1 MKSKFKING
10 LDCANCANELE
21 RAIQKL
27 DGIKSA
33 NINFMA
39 QKMELEY
46 DEEIKEKIIIEVKK
60 VIKKEEPDV
69 TIEEVGKAVPIKKK
83 GIKII
88 LAAILFFIAITIKFN
103 NELINNTIY
112 IISYIIVGLEIVK
125 KAILNI
131 IKGKVFDENFLMAV
145 ATLGAFGIGEFP
157 EAVAVML
164 FYQVGE
170 LFQSY
175 AVDKSRKSISKLMD
189 IRPDFANV
197 EREGK
202 IQKVNPEDVKI
213 GEIIVIKPGEKVP
226 LDGYVIEGKSSLD
239 TKALTGESLPREITE
254 GELALSGS
262 INLNGLIKIE
272 VTKEYGESTV
282 SKILDLV
289 ENASSKKSKSENF
302 ITKFAR
308 YYTPIVVI
316 IAVIL
321 AIVPPLIIKN
331 AEFSVWLY
339 RALSFL
345 VVSCPCALV
354 ISIPLSFF
362 GGIGGASK
370 MGILIKG
377 SNYLEQLSN
386 TEIIVFDKTGTLTE
400 GIFEVQKV
408 NAIDMTEEELLKI
421 TAYSENYSNHPISL
435 SVKKAY
441 GKEIDEKQII
451 KTQELSGLG
460 ISARIGEKDV
470 LVGNEKLMRENQVEF
485 TKCNEIG
492 TVLYVAIEEKYAG
505 YILIADKIKKDSV
518 KAIKDL
524 KKNQIKQTVMLTG
537 DRKDV
542 GENVAK
548 ELGLDRVY
556 TELLP
561 DGKVEKMENLLKEKS
576 EKGKLAFVGDG
587 INDAP
592 VLALADIGI
601 AMGGLG
607 ADSAIE
613 AADVVL
619 MTDEPSKIVDAI
631 HLSKRT
637 MRIVKE
643 NIVFAIFV
651 KVLVLALSAFGLSTM
666 WEAVFADVG
675 VSVIAII
682 NALRAL
688 KAR

>member
-1 MKSKFKING
+1 M
-10 LDCANCANELE
+10 
-21 RAIQKL
+21 
-27 DGIKSA
+27 
-33 NINFMA
+33 
-39 QKMELEY
+39 
-46 DEEIKEKIIIEVKK
+46 
-60 VIKKEEPDV
+60 
-69 TIEEVGKAVPIKKK
+69 KKK

-88 LAAILFFIAITIKFN
+88 LATLLFLIALIVNFN
-103 NELINNTIY
+103 NEWINQAIY
-112 IISYIIVGLEIVK
+112 ILSYIIVGLEIVR
-125 KAILNI
+125 KAIRNI
-131 IKGKVFDENFLMAV
+131 TRGKVFDENFLMTV
-145 ATLGAFGIGEFP
+145 ATIGAFGIGEFP

-175 AVDKSRKSISKLMD
+175 AVDKSRKSISSLMD

-202 IQKVNPEDVKI
+202 IQKVDPEEVKI
-213 GEIIVIKPGEKVP
+213 GEIIVVKPGEKVP
-226 LDGYVIEGKSSLD
+226 LDGQLVEGKSSLD
-239 TKALTGESLPREITE
+239 TKALTGESLPRELTK
-254 GELALSGS
+254 GEEVLSGC
-262 INLNGLIKIE
+262 INLNGVIKIE

-302 ITKFAR
+302 ISKFAR

-316 IAVIL
+316 IALIL
-321 AIVPPLIIKN
+321 AIVPPLIDKS
-331 AEFSVWLY
+331 ATFSEWLY

-370 MGILIKG
+370 RGILIKG
-377 SNYLEQLSN
+377 SNYLEQLAS

-400 GIFEVQKV
+400 GVFEVQKIK
-408 NAIDMTEEELLKI
+408 AMDMSEEELLKMV
-421 TAYSENYSNHPISL
+421 AYSENYSNHPIAV

-441 GKEIDEKQII
+441 HKEIDDKQII
-451 KTQELSGLG
+451 KTEELSGLG
-460 ISARIGEKDV
+460 IASKIGKRDV
-470 LVGNEKLMRENQVEF
+470 LVGNEKLMEEKQIQF
-485 TKCNEIG
+485 TQCDEIG
-492 TVLYVAIEEKYAG
+492 TVLYVAIEGKYVG
-505 YILIADKIKKDSV
+505 YLVIADKIKED
-518 KAIKDL
+518 AINTIKTL
-524 KKNQIKQTVMLTG
+524 KENHIKQTIMLTG
-537 DRKDV
+537 DRKKV
-542 GENVAK
+542 GESVANK
-548 ELGLDRVY
+548 LGLDKVY

-561 DGKVEKMENLLKEKS
+561 DGKVEKVESLRKEKS
-576 EKGKLAFVGDG
+576 KKGKLAFVGDG

-592 VLALADIGI
+592 VLAISDVGI

-619 MTDEPSKIVDAI
+619 MTDELSKIVEAI
-631 HLSKRT
+631 HLAKKT

-643 NIVFAIFV
+643 NIVFAILI
-651 KVLVLALSAFGLSTM
+651 KVLVLVLSTLGLSTM

-675 VSVIAII
+675 VSIIAII
-682 NALRAL
+682 NALRVL
-688 KAR
+688 RV